1 MRLSSIVFAFS
12 LTLTIS
18 AQAPPAAGG
27 GGTGATSPGA
37 GAGGGGGGIGG
48 GTGNTNPGAGIG
60 NTNPGNTGRSPF
72 PGQNPNDPNRFP
84 DVQQNRPI
92 YLSGRVMLEDGTPPP
107 DSVTIERVCNGSVR
121 PEGYT
126 NSKGHFS
133 FELGRNNNVM
143 ADAST
148 SNGLDDG
155 IFGRSST
162 MGGAPRNTGMGGN
175 TGISERDLMGCEI
188 RANLPGFRG
197 ESVNLAG
204 RRFMDNPD
212 IGTIILRR
220 LANVE
225 GFTFSMTTALAPK
238 EAKKSYDKGLDLIK
252 KKKLPEA
259 LVEIEKATAAYPKYA
274 IAWYDQGRLYE
285 MQKRPADAQKAYETS
300 IAADSKYVKPYT
312 NLALIHAQ
320 NKNWEKTAE
329 VSAKGVKLN
338 PFEYPQL
345 YYYGAVANLN
355 LGKLDDAEKAAREAS
370 KLDPKGQMPR
380 IDQLLGVILT
390 QKNDIKGAKESFA
403 SYLKKDPNSPEA
415 QQVKIQLA
423 RLDAAPAN
431 APAPLAAAASNAP
444 PRATPPPPP
453 PSVAP
458 RSAWPNWS
466 NGISD
471 LPPGTLS
478 KGLDPA
484 AIWKEVGASVYSLA
498 TEGDASQLKQE
509 TTEFHGTAVA
519 VSENLLLTN
528 CDVLENAGSTGL
540 YQNGKLVTTTVRL
553 IKAKRAA
560 GLCVLQ
566 AGGVKLKPVN
576 GVRYAQDLSAG
587 EKTYTVRSGA
597 LADGTLQAAKL
608 QGNIKLLVSN
618 SPVTA
623 STAGGGLFDSMGN
636 LIGVT
641 TLRSQTAVIAV
652 EEFYQ

>member
-1 MRLSSIVFAFS
+1 MRLSSIIFALF
-12 LTLTIS
+12 LPLTIS
-18 AQAPPAAGG
+18 AQAPPTAGG
-27 GGTGATSPGA
+27 GTGA
-37 GAGGGGGGIGG
+37 GAGGGTAGSGGLGG
-48 GTGNTNPGAGIG
+48 ATGSTNPGGLG
-60 NTNPGNTGRSPF
+60 GVNTTVPGRSPF

-84 DVQQNRPI
+84 DMQQNRPI
-92 YLSGRVMLEDGTPPP
+92 YISGKVMLEDGTPPP
-107 DSVTIERVCNGSVR
+107 DSVTIERVCSGSVR

-148 SNGLDDG
+148 SGGIDDG
-155 IFGRSST
+155 LFGGRST
-162 MGGAPRNTGMGGN
+162 GPGGAPRNTGFGSN
-175 TGISERDLMGCEI
+175 TGINERALMGCEI

-197 ESVNLAG
+197 ESVPLAG
-204 RRFMDNPD
+204 RRSLDNPD

-238 EAKKSYDKGLDLIK
+238 EAKKSYEKGLDLAK
-252 KKKLPEA
+252 KKKNAEA
-259 LVEIEKATAAYPKYA
+259 MAEIEKATSAYPKYA
-274 IAWYDQGRLYE
+274 IAWFDLGRLYE
-285 MQKRPADAQKAYETS
+285 IEKRPAEAQRAFEAA
-300 IAADSKYVKPYT
+300 IAADGKYVKPYV
-312 NLALIHAQ
+312 NLATIHAQ
-320 NKNWEKTAE
+320 NKNWEKAAE
-329 VSAKGVKLN
+329 ISAKGIKLN
-338 PFEYPQL
+338 PFEYPFL
-345 YYYGAVANLN
+345 HYLAGVSNLN
-355 LGKLDDAEKAAREAS
+355 LGKLDDAEKAVREAS
-370 KLDPKGQMPR
+370 KLDTKGQNAR
-380 IDQLLGVILT
+380 IDQLLGVILA

-403 SYLKKDPNSPEA
+403 NYLKKDPNSPEA
-415 QQVKIQLA
+415 QQVRIQMA
-423 RLDAAPAN
+423 RLDAAP
-431 APAPLAAAASNAP
+431 PAARPESSAP
-444 PRATPPPPP
+444 PRASAPAPPPPP
-453 PSVAP
+453 PTVSA
-458 RSAWPNWS
+458 RSSWPSWS

-478 KGLDPA
+478 KSLDPA
-484 AIWKEVGASVYSLA
+484 GVWKEVGGSVYSLT
-498 TEGDASQLKQE
+498 TEGDASQLKPE
-509 TTEFHGTAVA
+509 AAEFHGAAVA

-528 CDVLENAGSTGL
+528 CDVLENSGSTGL

-576 GVRYAQDLSAG
+576 GVRYAQDLTAG
-587 EKTYTVRSGA
+587 EKTYTIRGGQ
-597 LADGTLQAAKL
+597 LAEGSLQAAKL

-623 STAGGGLFDSMGN
+623 ATAGGGLFDSMGN